1 MDQIAQSTTK
11 KSFMKVDFP
20 LLIINSVVNE
30 DHQDKEDGDE
40 TFIIPPGLFEITKV
54 IYWNTLLWSQWNQI
68 Q

>member
-11 KSFMKVDFP
+11 KSFMKIDFP

-30 DHQDKEDGDE
+30 DQQDKEDGDE

-54 IYWNTLLWSQWNQI
+54 IY
-68 Q
+68 